1 MNPGVTAD
9 RPCFGKGANPLEP
22 ARRGAGG
29 GIKPQQGLAERSNWL
44 TPTFGSPQP
53 GGIDRQ
59 QRSMA
64 FSPQPAVIWRLRQSP
79 AASIARHSEHW
90 SDV

>member
-22 ARRGAGG
+22 ARRDAGG
-29 GIKPQQGLAERSNWL
+29 GIKPRQGLAERSNWL
-44 TPTFGSPQP
+44 TPTFGSPH
-53 GGIDRQ
+53 
-59 QRSMA
+59 
-64 FSPQPAVIWRLRQSP
+64 PAVIWRLRQSH

-90 SDV
+90 IDV